1 MAKGFDLV
9 AEIREDAGKG
19 SSRRLRREGKV
30 PAIIYGGGKDPQMIA
45 TKHNELFHHLENEAF
60 YSHILSVK
68 VDGRAQQVVLK
79 DLQRHPSKPFVT
91 HIDLMRVAASDRIKM
106 NVPLHFLNEETAP
119 GVKAGGQV
127 SHLMTDVEVLCA
139 ARDLPEYIE
148 VDVGAMEL
156 GDLLHLS
163 DLKMPD
169 GVELVA
175 FSHGDD
181 PAEHDASIASVHT
194 ARMAGDEIVEEG
206 VESEEEGGEAAPE
219 E

>member
-1 MAKGFDLV
+1 MQEDY
-9 AEIREDAGKG
+9 EIDAVSRDDQGKG
-19 SSRRLRREGKV
+19 ASRRLRREGLV
-30 PAIIYGGGKDPQMIA
+30 PGIIYGGGKDPQMIA

-163 DLKMPD
+163 DLKMPK

-206 VESEEEGGEAAPE
+206 IESEEEGDEAAPE

>member
-1 MAKGFDLV
+1 MQDDY
-9 AEIREDAGKG
+9 EIDAVSRDDQGKG
-19 SSRRLRREGKV
+19 ASRRLRREGLV
-30 PAIIYGGGKDPQMIA
+30 PGIIYGGGKDPQ
-45 TKHNELFHHLENEAF
+45 
-60 YSHILSVK
+60 K
-68 VDGRAQQVVLK
+68 VNGKAQQVVLK

-139 ARDLPEYIE
+139 AKDLPEYIE

-163 DLKMPD
+163 DIKMPK

-194 ARMAGDEIVEEG
+194 ARMAGDEIEEEG
-206 VESEEEGGEAAPE
+206 IEGEEEGGEAAPE